1 MPSANH
7 LGHELHESEKIE
19 YDASIKRA
27 IFFDRSV
34 QMREMFKFASH
45 VEVLAAMRVFCCSFY
60 GCTLWDL
67 GGTAAGQV
75 YAAWSTAVKL
85 T

>member
-27 IFFDRSV
+27 IFIDRSV

-45 VEVLAAMRVFCCSFY
+45 VEVLAAMRVFCCSFLMAA
-60 GCTLWDL
+60 CF
-67 GGTAAGQV
+67 GTWVAQQQGRFMLHGLQQ
-75 YAAWSTAVKL
+75 
-85 T
+85 